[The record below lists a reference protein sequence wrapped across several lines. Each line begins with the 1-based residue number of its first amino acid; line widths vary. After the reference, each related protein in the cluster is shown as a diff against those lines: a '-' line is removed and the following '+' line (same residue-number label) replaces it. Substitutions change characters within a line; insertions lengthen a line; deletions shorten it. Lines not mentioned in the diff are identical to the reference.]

1 MKTGYHVVDATGFDL
16 SSPGKVDG
24 IYAKFKTACQ
34 IKKPVFLENC
44 VYSAVSY
51 TPIPAV
57 LANAGDSG
65 IYIDTPNGSF
75 TCSTADVISA
85 NV

>member
-1 MKTGYHVVDATGFDL
+1 MKTGYQLVDASGFDL

-24 IYAKFKTACQ
+24 IYAKLKNATQ
-34 IKKPVFLENC
+34 IKKVVYLENC
-44 VYSAVSY
+44 VYAAVSY

-57 LANAGDSG
+57 LADAGDSG

-75 TCSTADVISA
+75 TCSTSDVISA
-85 NV
+85 NA

>member
-1 MKTGYHVVDATGFDL
+1 MKLGYHVVDATGFDL

-24 IYAKFKTACQ
+24 IYAKLKKACS
-34 IKKPVFLENC
+34 INKPVYLENC
-44 VYSAVSY
+44 KYSVVNY

-57 LANAGDSG
+57 LADAGDAG
-65 IYIDTPNGSF
+65 VYIDTPNGSF

-85 NV
+85 NA

>member
-1 MKTGYHVVDATGFDL
+1 MKTGYQLVDASGFDL

-24 IYAKFKTACQ
+24 IYAKLKNACQ
-34 IKKPVFLENC
+34 IKKVVYLENC
-44 VYSAVSY
+44 VYSAINY

-57 LANAGDSG
+57 LADAGDSG

-85 NV
+85 NA

>member
-24 IYAKFKTACQ
+24 
-34 IKKPVFLENC
+34 
-44 VYSAVSY
+44 
-51 TPIPAV
+51 
-57 LANAGDSG
+57 G

-85 NV
+85 NA

>member
-16 SSPGKVDG
+16 SNPGKVNG
-24 IYAKFKTACQ
+24 IYAKLKTACQ
-34 IKKPVFLENC
+34 IKKAVYLENC
-44 VYSAVSY
+44 VYSSVNY

-57 LANAGDSG
+57 LADASNSG

-85 NV
+85 NA

>member
-16 SSPGKVDG
+16 NSPGKVDG
-24 IYAKFKTACQ
+24 IYAKLKNACQ
-34 IKKPVFLENC
+34 IKKVVYLENC
-44 VYSAVSY
+44 VYSALNY
-51 TPIPAV
+51 TSIPAV
-57 LANAGDSG
+57 LADAGDGG

-85 NV
+85 NA

>member
-1 MKTGYHVVDATGFDL
+1 MKTGYQVVDAIGFDL

-24 IYAKFKTACQ
+24 IFAKLKKAAQ
-34 IKKPVFLENC
+34 IKKVVYLENC
-44 VYSAVSY
+44 VYSALTY

-57 LANAGDSG
+57 LADAGDSG

-85 NV
+85 NT

>member
-1 MKTGYHVVDATGFDL
+1 MKTGYHVVDASGFNL
-16 SSPGKVDG
+16 NSPGKVDG
-24 IYAKFKTACQ
+24 IYTKLKTACQ
-34 IKKPVFLENC
+34 INKPVYLENC
-44 VYSAVSY
+44 IYSAVSY

-57 LANAGDSG
+57 LADAGDGG

>member
-1 MKTGYHVVDATGFDL
+1 MKTGYQIVDANGFDL
-16 SSPGKVDG
+16 SNPGKVNG
-24 IYAKFKTACQ
+24 IYAKLKTACQ
-34 IKKPVFLENC
+34 IKKVVYLENC
-44 VYSAVSY
+44 VYSAVNYS
-51 TPIPAV
+51 PIPAV
-57 LANAGDSG
+57 LADAGDSG

>member
-16 SSPGKVDG
+16 SDPGKVDG
-24 IYAKFKTACQ
+24 IYTKLKTACQ
-34 IKKPVFLENC
+34 IKKPVYLENC
-44 VYSAVSY
+44 VYSVVSY

-57 LANAGDSG
+57 LADAGDSG

-85 NV
+85 NA